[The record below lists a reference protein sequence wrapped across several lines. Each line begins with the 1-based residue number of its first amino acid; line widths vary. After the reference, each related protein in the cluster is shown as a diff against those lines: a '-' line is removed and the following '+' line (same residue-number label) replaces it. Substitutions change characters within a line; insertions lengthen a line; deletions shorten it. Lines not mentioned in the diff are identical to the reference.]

1 MRSARKL
8 TGIVAVVILCFF
20 STIIATAGTLPSYT
34 ELCNRLV
41 NINGWQAEDCD
52 GMNMSGSGMSMV
64 SSTRTYT
71 SGDKRVEVV
80 VACGTATAGYWAP
93 FQSGITVESKEQVV
107 KTEEI
112 DSYRVGIAFEKQNNS
127 GSIVILLDK
136 GGETPMKPILVG
148 SFENMHWEDAL
159 EFLKQFDWDDLA
171 KAFK

>member
-71 SGDKRVEVV
+71 SGDKRVE
-80 VACGTATAGYWAP
+80 
-93 FQSGITVESKEQVV
+93 
-107 KTEEI
+107 
-112 DSYRVGIAFEKQNNS
+112 EKQNNS